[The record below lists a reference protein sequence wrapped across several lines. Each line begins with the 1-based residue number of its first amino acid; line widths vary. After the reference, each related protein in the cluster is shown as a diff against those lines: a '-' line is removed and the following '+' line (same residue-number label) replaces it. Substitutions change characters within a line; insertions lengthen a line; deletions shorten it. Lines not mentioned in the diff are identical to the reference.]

1 MVLGGMSVEAC
12 RNAPQDTSTI
22 VVGLADAARP
32 AVVRVFGRGGLAQ
45 PSGSGFY
52 IRGRHGKSLV
62 VTNHHVIWGADD
74 ILIERNDGT
83 TDTASI
89 VGTDPSSDLALLSP
103 RSNSA
108 SNSLSFGDDG
118 SLHQGEWLVCIGSPI
133 GLLNAMSVGILSA
146 RARVYGATLAAQK
159 NVDHLFTEAALG
171 PGSSGSPLLDMH
183 GRVVGINVSITGS
196 IRGLGV
202 AIPSSLAL
210 GIIQDLE
217 LSGQSL
223 HSTAGIDV
231 IDRTDTKSQKSAF
244 WVKSVTPGGPA
255 DLAQFRVGDQIVAV
269 DGKRLLNV
277 SDFQIRVFL
286 AAPGS
291 TLRVDIVRD
300 GKPLSSTIH
309 VQLVSAPDSTP

>member
-1 MVLGGMSVEAC
+1 
-12 RNAPQDTSTI
+12 
-22 VVGLADAARP
+22 
-32 AVVRVFGRGGLAQ
+32 
-45 PSGSGFY
+45 
-52 IRGRHGKSLV
+52 
-62 VTNHHVIWGADD
+62 
-74 ILIERNDGT
+74 
-83 TDTASI
+83 
-89 VGTDPSSDLALLSP
+89 
-103 RSNSA
+103 
-108 SNSLSFGDDG
+108 
-118 SLHQGEWLVCIGSPI
+118 
-133 GLLNAMSVGILSA
+133 MSVGILSA